1 LPAKKAASQRLF
13 CGWAYLQKPWARG
26 ALLARIFRAI
36 EPVGQHEQAKNHE
49 HDDEDVF
56 DFHGCSFGRQGVG
69 LKKELLIM
77 LS

>member
-1 LPAKKAASQRLF
+1 V
-13 CGWAYLQKPWARG
+13 GGAYLQTPWARG